1 MMSGTEPGRIRVDTD
16 DWLGTVTIDG
26 ATPANLLDLR
36 MRREF
41 CAAVVDLGADP
52 SIRALVV
59 RGAGD
64 DAFCAGSE
72 LDELQ
77 RGDAQQLARLHWE
90 ISAPGRCAKPVIA
103 AVRGDCLGTGLEL
116 ALCCDFIIADAGSRF
131 ALGDIGLGAIPA
143 SGGAQRLVRTVGIVR
158 ARDMLLRGRSL
169 SALRAADWG
178 LITRCVSSEEWNKAV
193 HGLGAELASLDARA
207 VKVLK
212 EVLNTAENAHL
223 TAGLDM
229 EGAAYAL
236 LRTRSP
242 DVAP

>member
-1 MMSGTEPGRIRVDTD
+1 MMSGTEPGRIRVDTG

-64 DAFCAGSE
+64 DAFCAGSD

-77 RGDAQQLARLHWE
+77 RGDAEQLARLHWE
-90 ISAPGRCAKPVIA
+90 ISAPSRCAKPVIA
-103 AVRGDCLGTGLEL
+103 AVRGDCLGSGLEL

-131 ALGDIGLGAIPA
+131 ALGDIGFGTTPA

-158 ARDMLLRGRSL
+158 TRDMLLRGRSL
-169 SALRAADWG
+169 SASLAADWG
-178 LITRCVSSEEWNKAV
+178 LITRCVATEEWNGAV
-193 HGLGAELASLDARA
+193 RGLAAEVSLLDATA

-223 TAGLDM
+223 TAGMEL

-236 LRTRSP
+236 LRTRSATRTP
-242 DVAP
+242 